1 MKRIAFFIV
10 LSLLLMVPRQ
20 SSAQIKVDM
29 NKVTCGN
36 FLGYTPEDQDFV
48 RFWMSGYYNGAANQT
63 VLDYDRMQKNSS
75 KVKTYCKKHKSETLP
90 TAIKKAA
97 S

>member
-1 MKRIAFFIV
+1 MKWTCLFSAGLF
-10 LSLLLMVPRQ
+10 LLATVQPGT
-20 SSAQIKVDM
+20 AQIKVDM

-36 FLGYTPEDQDFV
+36 FLGYDPDDQNFV
-48 RFWMSGYYNGAANQT
+48 RYWMSGYYNGAANRT
-63 VLDYDRMQKNSS
+63 VLDYDRMQRNSA
-75 KVKTYCKKHKSETLP
+75 KVKAYCKKHKSETLP